1 VLHSGAIKRYYT
13 LLEEFAHVKR
23 IPLVSVAAVLLL
35 TQAVFAQEVV
45 DLDMVNRIRDEGLN
59 RSEVMETVGYLTDVI
74 GPRLTGS
81 PGFKKANEWA
91 RDRLQEW
98 GLENARIDEWDFGRG
113 WDFTKA
119 SVRMIG
125 PREVPLI
132 AIPMAWTPGTDGPV
146 VGSVMRASLDSQEDL
161 DKYRGKVAGKILF
174 LDDPRE
180 IMERDAPSFQ
190 RYNKEELEELIE
202 FPIPRVRRRNG
213 DYRQRALARWRLR
226 DAINQFLSD
235 EKVVATVQI
244 SSRDNA
250 LIRVGGAGSREPGKN
265 PGVTSL
271 SLAAEQYNSI
281 MRLIDE
287 HKQDVELEI
296 DVEAQFYD
304 DAKGYNTLAEI
315 KGTDKA
321 DELVLLG
328 GHIDSW
334 HAGTGATDDAAGVA
348 VAMEAVRILKVLGVQ
363 PRRTIRVALWG
374 GEEQGYLGS
383 LDYVKKYLATRPEPT
398 DPEQKEM
405 PEWMRRDRGEL
416 NLLPDYE
423 KFCAYFNLD
432 NGSGKI
438 RGIYTQ
444 GNVAIDPIF
453 EAWLEPF
460 HDLGADTVTN
470 QNTGGTD
477 HIPFDRVGLPGF
489 QFIQDELDYMSRTHH
504 TNVDVYD
511 HLRREDLIQASVI
524 MASFVYNAA
533 MRPEKL
539 PRKPMPKTENR

>member
-1 VLHSGAIKRYYT
+1 M
-13 LLEEFAHVKR
+13 KR
-23 IPLVSVAAVLLL
+23 IVLVSVAAVFLLA
-35 TQAVFAQEVV
+35 QVAFAQETV

-59 RSEVMETVGYLTDVI
+59 RSQVMKTVGYLTDVI

-81 PGFKKANEWA
+81 PGFKEANEWA
-91 RDRLQEW
+91 RDRLQEM
-98 GLENARIDEWDFGRG
+98 GLENARMDEWDFGRG

-119 SVRMIG
+119 SVRMIS

-132 AIPMAWTPGTDGPV
+132 AIPMAWTPGTNGPV
-146 VGSVMRASLDSQEDL
+146 TGTVMRVSLDTLEDL
-161 DKYRGKVAGKILF
+161 DKYRGKVSGKVLF

-180 IMERDAPSFQ
+180 ITEGDAPSFQ
-190 RYNKEELEELIE
+190 RYDKEELEELTE
-202 FPIPRVRRRNG
+202 FPIPRIRRRRG

-265 PGVTSL
+265 PGVTAL
-271 SLAAEQYNSI
+271 SLAAEHYNSI

-287 HKQDVELEI
+287 HKQDVKLEI
-296 DVEAQFYD
+296 DVKAQFYD

-315 KGTDKA
+315 RGADKA

-348 VAMEAVRILKVLGVQ
+348 VAMEAVRILKELGVQ

-374 GEEQGYLGS
+374 GEEQGFLGS
-383 LDYVKKYLATRPEPT
+383 MDYVKKYLATRAEPS
-398 DPEQKEM
+398 DPEQKEL
-405 PEWMRRDRGEL
+405 PEWMRRDQGKL
-416 NLLPDYE
+416 DLLPDYE

-444 GNVAIDPIF
+444 GNAAVAPIF

-489 QFIQDELDYMSRTHH
+489 QFIQDELDYMSGTHH

-533 MRPEKL
+533 MRPDKL
-539 PRKPMPKTENR
+539 PRKPMPTTENR